1 MIVLEN
7 YMKFFVDSANI
18 EEITKLKNLGLADG
32 VTTNPSLILK
42 AGRNFQS
49 IAKDICEL
57 IEGPVSLEVSS
68 SSIDQMRAEAEKLR
82 VISKNVVVKLPMTWN
97 GLKVCRDLANSGI
110 KVNMTLCFTANQ
122 AILAAKAGAEFVSPF
137 VGRLDDTKIDGVGL
151 IKEIRTIYDNYS
163 FRTKILAASIR
174 SLEHIKNCAI
184 AGAEAV
190 TAPPAILRELVSHPL
205 TDKGL
210 EIFLS
215 DWEKSNQK
223 I

>member
-1 MIVLEN
+1 
-7 YMKFFVDSANI
+7 MKFFVDSANI

-68 SSIDQMRAEAEKLR
+68 SSTDQMRAEAEKLR

-163 FRTKILAASIR
+163 FRTRILAASIR

>member
-1 MIVLEN
+1 
-7 YMKFFVDSANI
+7 MKFFVDSANI
-18 EEITKLKNLGLADG
+18 EEIAELKNLGLADG

-82 VISKNVVVKLPMTWN
+82 VISENVVVKLPMTWN
-97 GLKVCRDLANSGI
+97 GLKVCRDLTNSGI

-137 VGRLDDTKIDGVGL
+137 VGRLDDIKIDGVGL

>member
-1 MIVLEN
+1 
-7 YMKFFVDSANI
+7 MKFFVDSADI
-18 EEITKLKNLGLADG
+18 EEITNLKNLGLADG

-42 AGRNFQS
+42 AGRNFQL
-49 IAKDICEL
+49 IAKEICEL

-68 SSIDQMRAEAEKLR
+68 SSIDQMREEAEKLR
-82 VISKNVVVKLPMTWN
+82 VISQNVVVKLPMTWN

-163 FRTKILAASIR
+163 FKTKILAASIR

-190 TAPPAILRELVSHPL
+190 TVPPVILRELVNHPL

-215 DWEKSNQK
+215 DWERSNQK

>member
-1 MIVLEN
+1 
-7 YMKFFVDSANI
+7 MKFFVDSANI
-18 EEITKLKNLGLADG
+18 EEIAELKNLGLADG

>member
-1 MIVLEN
+1 
-7 YMKFFVDSANI
+7 MKFFVDSANI
-18 EEITKLKNLGLADG
+18 EEIAELKNLGLADG

-82 VISKNVVVKLPMTWN
+82 VISKNVVVKLPITWN

-184 AGAEAV
+184 TGAEAV

>member
-1 MIVLEN
+1 
-7 YMKFFVDSANI
+7 MKFFVDSANI
-18 EEITKLKNLGLADG
+18 EEIAELKNLGLADG

-42 AGRNFQS
+42 AGRDFQS

-68 SSIDQMRAEAEKLR
+68 VSIDQMRAEAEKLR
-82 VISKNVVVKLPMTWN
+82 VISENVVVKLPMTWN
-97 GLKVCRDLANSGI
+97 GLKVCQDLANSGI

-137 VGRLDDTKIDGVGL
+137 LGRLDDTKIDGVGL

-190 TAPPAILRELVSHPL
+190 TAPPVILRELVNHPL

>member
-1 MIVLEN
+1 
-7 YMKFFVDSANI
+7 
-18 EEITKLKNLGLADG
+18 
-32 VTTNPSLILK
+32 
-42 AGRNFQS
+42 
-49 IAKDICEL
+49 
-57 IEGPVSLEVSS
+57 
-68 SSIDQMRAEAEKLR
+68 MRAEAEKLR
-82 VISKNVVVKLPMTWN
+82 VISENVVVKLPMTWN

-137 VGRLDDTKIDGVGL
+137 VGRLDDTKVDGVAL

>member
-1 MIVLEN
+1 
-7 YMKFFVDSANI
+7 MKFFVDSANI
-18 EEITKLKNLGLADG
+18 EEITELKNLGLADG

-82 VISKNVVVKLPMTWN
+82 VISENVVVKLPMTWN

-137 VGRLDDTKIDGVGL
+137 VGRLDDAKIDGVGL
-151 IKEIRTIYDNYS
+151 IKEIRTIFDNYS
-163 FRTKILAASIR
+163 FSTKILAASIR
-174 SLEHIKNCAI
+174 SLEHISNCAI

-190 TAPPAILRELVSHPL
+190 TAPPVILQELVNHPL

-210 EIFLS
+210 EIFSS
-215 DWEKSNQK
+215 DWEKSKQK

>member
-1 MIVLEN
+1 
-7 YMKFFVDSANI
+7 MKFFVDSANI

-68 SSIDQMRAEAEKLR
+68 SSTDQMRAEAEKLR
-82 VISKNVVVKLPMTWN
+82 VISENVVVKLPMTWN

>member
-1 MIVLEN
+1 
-7 YMKFFVDSANI
+7 MKFFVDSANI
-18 EEITKLKNLGLADG
+18 EEIAKLKNLGLADG

-42 AGRNFQS
+42 AGRNFQL

-82 VISKNVVVKLPMTWN
+82 VISKNVVVKLPITWN

>member
-1 MIVLEN
+1 
-7 YMKFFVDSANI
+7 MKFFVDSANI
-18 EEITKLKNLGLADG
+18 EEIAELKNLGLADG

-42 AGRNFQS
+42 AGRNFQL

-57 IEGPVSLEVSS
+57 VDGPVSLEVSS

-82 VISKNVVVKLPMTWN
+82 VISKNVVVKLPITWN

-151 IKEIRTIYDNYS
+151 IKEIRTIYNNYS

>member
-1 MIVLEN
+1 
-7 YMKFFVDSANI
+7 MKFFVDSANI
-18 EEITKLKNLGLADG
+18 EEIAELKNLGLADG

-42 AGRNFQS
+42 AGRNFQM

-82 VISKNVVVKLPMTWN
+82 VISENVVVKLPMTWN

>member
-1 MIVLEN
+1 
-7 YMKFFVDSANI
+7 MKFFVDSANI

-42 AGRNFQS
+42 AGRSFQS

-82 VISKNVVVKLPMTWN
+82 VISENVVVKLPMTWN

-184 AGAEAV
+184 TGAEAV

>member
-1 MIVLEN
+1 
-7 YMKFFVDSANI
+7 MKFFVDSANI
-18 EEITKLKNLGLADG
+18 EEISELKNLGLADG

-82 VISKNVVVKLPMTWN
+82 VISENVVVKLPMTWN

>member
-1 MIVLEN
+1 
-7 YMKFFVDSANI
+7 MKFFVDSANI
-18 EEITKLKNLGLADG
+18 EEIAELKNLGLADG

-82 VISKNVVVKLPMTWN
+82 VISENVVVKLPMTWN

-151 IKEIRTIYDNYS
+151 IKEIRTIYNNYS

-184 AGAEAV
+184 TGAEAV

>member
-1 MIVLEN
+1 
-7 YMKFFVDSANI
+7 MKFFVDSANI
-18 EEITKLKNLGLADG
+18 EEIAELKNLGLADG

-82 VISKNVVVKLPMTWN
+82 VISENVVVKLPMTWN

-151 IKEIRTIYDNYS
+151 IREIRTIYDNYT

-174 SLEHIKNCAI
+174 SLDHIKNCAI

-190 TAPPAILRELVSHPL
+190 TAPPVILRELVSHPL

-215 DWEKSNQK
+215 DWKKSNQK

>member
-1 MIVLEN
+1 
-7 YMKFFVDSANI
+7 MKFFVDSANI
-18 EEITKLKNLGLADG
+18 EEIAELKNLGLADG

-137 VGRLDDTKIDGVGL
+137 LGRLDDTKIDGVGL

-184 AGAEAV
+184 TGAEAV
-190 TAPPAILRELVSHPL
+190 TAPPAILKELVSHPL

>member
-1 MIVLEN
+1 
-7 YMKFFVDSANI
+7 MKFFVDSANI
-18 EEITKLKNLGLADG
+18 EEIAELKNLGLADG

-82 VISKNVVVKLPMTWN
+82 VISENVVVKLPMTWN

-137 VGRLDDTKIDGVGL
+137 LGRLDDTKIDGVGL

>member
-1 MIVLEN
+1 
-7 YMKFFVDSANI
+7 MKFFVDSANI
-18 EEITKLKNLGLADG
+18 EEITELKNLGLADG

-42 AGRNFQS
+42 AGRDFQS

-82 VISKNVVVKLPMTWN
+82 VISENVVVKLPMTWN

-190 TAPPAILRELVSHPL
+190 TAPPVILRELVNHPL

>member
-1 MIVLEN
+1 
-7 YMKFFVDSANI
+7 MKFFVDSANI
-18 EEITKLKNLGLADG
+18 EEIAELKNLGLADG

-82 VISKNVVVKLPMTWN
+82 VISENVVVKLPMTWN

-190 TAPPAILRELVSHPL
+190 TAPPAILKELVSHPL

>member
-1 MIVLEN
+1 MN
-7 YMKFFVDSANI
+7 FFVDSANI

-82 VISKNVVVKLPMTWN
+82 VISENVVVKLPMTWN

-137 VGRLDDTKIDGVGL
+137 VGRLDDTKIDGVSL

-190 TAPPAILRELVSHPL
+190 TAPPVILRELVNHPL

-210 EIFLS
+210 EIFSS

>member
-1 MIVLEN
+1 
-7 YMKFFVDSANI
+7 MKFFVDSANI
-18 EEITKLKNLGLADG
+18 EEIAELKNLGLADG

-82 VISKNVVVKLPMTWN
+82 VISENVVVKLPMTWN

-163 FRTKILAASIR
+163 FKTKILAASIR

>member
-1 MIVLEN
+1 
-7 YMKFFVDSANI
+7 MKFFVDSANI
-18 EEITKLKNLGLADG
+18 EEIAELKNLGLADG

-137 VGRLDDTKIDGVGL
+137 LGRLDDTKIDGVGL

-163 FRTKILAASIR
+163 FKTKILAASIR

>member
-1 MIVLEN
+1 
-7 YMKFFVDSANI
+7 MKFFVDSANI

-68 SSIDQMRAEAEKLR
+68 VSIDQMRAEAEKLR
-82 VISKNVVVKLPMTWN
+82 VISENVVVKLPMTWN

-190 TAPPAILRELVSHPL
+190 TAPPVILRELVNHPL

>member
-1 MIVLEN
+1 
-7 YMKFFVDSANI
+7 MKFFVDSANI

-68 SSIDQMRAEAEKLR
+68 VSVDQMRAEAEKLR
-82 VISKNVVVKLPMTWN
+82 VISENVVVKLPMTWN

-190 TAPPAILRELVSHPL
+190 TAPPVILRELVNHPL

>member
-1 MIVLEN
+1 
-7 YMKFFVDSANI
+7 MKFFVDSANI

-82 VISKNVVVKLPMTWN
+82 VISENVVVKLPMTWN
-97 GLKVCRDLANSGI
+97 GLKVCQDLANSGI

>member
-1 MIVLEN
+1 
-7 YMKFFVDSANI
+7 MKFFVDSANI
-18 EEITKLKNLGLADG
+18 EEIAELKNLGLADG

-82 VISKNVVVKLPMTWN
+82 VISENVVVKLPMTWN

-151 IKEIRTIYDNYS
+151 IKEIRTIYNNYS

-184 AGAEAV
+184 TGAEAV
-190 TAPPAILRELVSHPL
+190 TAPPAILKELVSHPL

>member
-1 MIVLEN
+1 
-7 YMKFFVDSANI
+7 MKFFVDSANI

-42 AGRNFQS
+42 AGRDFQS

-68 SSIDQMRAEAEKLR
+68 SSIDQMRAEADKLR
-82 VISKNVVVKLPMTWN
+82 VISENVVVKLPMTWN

-190 TAPPAILRELVSHPL
+190 TAPPVILRELVNHPL

>member
-1 MIVLEN
+1 
-7 YMKFFVDSANI
+7 MKFFVDSANI

-42 AGRNFQS
+42 AGRNFQL

-82 VISKNVVVKLPMTWN
+82 AISENVVVKLPMTWN
-97 GLKVCRDLANSGI
+97 GLKVCRDLANSGV

-137 VGRLDDTKIDGVGL
+137 VGRLDDIKIDGVGL

>member
-1 MIVLEN
+1 
-7 YMKFFVDSANI
+7 
-18 EEITKLKNLGLADG
+18 
-32 VTTNPSLILK
+32 
-42 AGRNFQS
+42 
-49 IAKDICEL
+49 
-57 IEGPVSLEVSS
+57 
-68 SSIDQMRAEAEKLR
+68 MRAEAEKLR

-184 AGAEAV
+184 TGAEAV
-190 TAPPAILRELVSHPL
+190 TAPPAILKELVSHPL

>member
-1 MIVLEN
+1 
-7 YMKFFVDSANI
+7 MKFFVDSANI
-18 EEITKLKNLGLADG
+18 EEIAELKNLGLADG

-190 TAPPAILRELVSHPL
+190 TAPPAILKELVSHPL

>member
-1 MIVLEN
+1 
-7 YMKFFVDSANI
+7 MKFFVDSANI
-18 EEITKLKNLGLADG
+18 EEIAELKNLGLADG

-42 AGRNFQS
+42 AGRNFQL

-97 GLKVCRDLANSGI
+97 GLKVCQDLANSGI

>member
-1 MIVLEN
+1 
-7 YMKFFVDSANI
+7 MKFFVDSANI

-68 SSIDQMRAEAEKLR
+68 SSIDQMRAESEKLR
-82 VISKNVVVKLPMTWN
+82 VISENVVVKLPMTWN
-97 GLKVCRDLANSGI
+97 GLKVCRDLANSGV

>member
-1 MIVLEN
+1 
-7 YMKFFVDSANI
+7 MKFFVDSANI

-42 AGRNFQS
+42 AGRDFQS

-82 VISKNVVVKLPMTWN
+82 VISENVVVKLPMTWN
-97 GLKVCRDLANSGI
+97 GLKVCQDLANSGI

>member
-1 MIVLEN
+1 
-7 YMKFFVDSANI
+7 MKFFVDSANI
-18 EEITKLKNLGLADG
+18 EEISELKNLGLADG

-42 AGRNFQS
+42 AGRDFQS

-68 SSIDQMRAEAEKLR
+68 VSIDQMRAEAEKLR
-82 VISKNVVVKLPMTWN
+82 VISENVVVKLPMTWN
-97 GLKVCRDLANSGI
+97 GLKVCQDLANSGI

-190 TAPPAILRELVSHPL
+190 TAPPVILRELVNHPL

>member
-1 MIVLEN
+1 
-7 YMKFFVDSANI
+7 MKFFVDSANI
-18 EEITKLKNLGLADG
+18 EEIAELKNLGLADG

-68 SSIDQMRAEAEKLR
+68 VSIDQMRAEAEKLR
-82 VISKNVVVKLPMTWN
+82 VISENVVVKLPMTWN

>member
-1 MIVLEN
+1 
-7 YMKFFVDSANI
+7 MKFFVDSANI
-18 EEITKLKNLGLADG
+18 EEIAELKNLGLADG

-82 VISKNVVVKLPMTWN
+82 AISENVVVKLPMTWN
-97 GLKVCRDLANSGI
+97 GLKVCRDLANSGV

-137 VGRLDDTKIDGVGL
+137 VGRLDDIKIDGVGL

>member
-1 MIVLEN
+1 
-7 YMKFFVDSANI
+7 MKFFVDSANI
-18 EEITKLKNLGLADG
+18 EEIAELKNLGLADG

-82 VISKNVVVKLPMTWN
+82 VISENVVVKLPMTWN

-137 VGRLDDTKIDGVGL
+137 VGRLDDTKIDGVNL

>member
-1 MIVLEN
+1 
-7 YMKFFVDSANI
+7 MKFFVDSANI

-184 AGAEAV
+184 TGAEAV

>member
-1 MIVLEN
+1 
-7 YMKFFVDSANI
+7 MKFFVDSANI
-18 EEITKLKNLGLADG
+18 EEITELKDLGLADG

-68 SSIDQMRAEAEKLR
+68 VSVDQMRAEAEKLR
-82 VISKNVVVKLPMTWN
+82 VISENVVVKLPMTWN
-97 GLKVCRDLANSGI
+97 GLEVCRDLANSGI

-137 VGRLDDTKIDGVGL
+137 IGRLDDTKIDGVGL

-174 SLEHIKNCAI
+174 SLEHIKNCSI